1 VSEGLPDFSALLAQ
15 AQAMQQQVMAA
26 QQGLA
31 DERATGTAGGGLVT
45 ATVDGRGD
53 LLALAIAPDAFDP
66 ADPDGLETLADLVV
80 AAVRD
85 ARVQAERTATQ
96 SITAATGGLAAL
108 SGSLGGLFGSPDDAP
123 DDVVDDALHDPTVEH
138 LADPSDE
145 PPRSG

>member
-31 DERATGTAGGGLVT
+31 DERATGSAGGGLVT

-53 LLALAIAPDAFDP
+53 LLALAIAPEAFDP

-85 ARVQAERTATQ
+85 ARVQAERTAAE
-96 SITAATGGLAAL
+96 SINAATGGLAAL
-108 SGSLGGLFGSPDDAP
+108 SGSLGGLFGSPDDP
-123 DDVVDDALHDPTVEH
+123 PDDALE
-138 LADPSDE
+138 DPSDE